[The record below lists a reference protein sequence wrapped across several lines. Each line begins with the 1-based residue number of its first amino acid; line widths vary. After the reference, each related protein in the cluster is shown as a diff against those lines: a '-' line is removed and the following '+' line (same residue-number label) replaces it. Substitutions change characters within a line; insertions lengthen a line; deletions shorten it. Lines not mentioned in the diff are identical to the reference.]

1 MNIARNNRENM
12 LKGFVNITKPLNMT
26 SSDVVVIVRGILR
39 RATGEKQ
46 KVGHLGTL
54 DPLANG
60 VLPIAIGNATR
71 LFDYSQQKTKVY
83 QAIFKFGVTTDTLDC
98 AGKITENSGIIP
110 KYDEI
115 CEQATALCGE
125 IEQIPPQYS
134 AKSVDGH
141 RAYDLAR
148 LGVQVDLK
156 PKKVRIDSI
165 IPIQP
170 TNGYVRLS
178 SGEYPLSN
186 DEVAFEISCGSGT
199 YIRAIARDIAEALG
213 TVGYMT
219 HLERIK
225 SGQFDISNSVTLE
238 QFQQTPLEYLK
249 PINILLNEFEEFE
262 IPSQYIDKVLNGVRV
277 KFDNMPNGDFIATN
291 NGEIVGIAHSI
302 DGALCIKTRL

>member
-1 MNIARNNRENM
+1 M
-12 LKGFVNITKPLNMT
+12 LKGFVNINKPLHMT

-39 RATGEKQ
+39 RVTGEKQ

-54 DPLANG
+54 DPLASG

-83 QAIFKFGVTTDTLDC
+83 QAIFKFGETTDTLDC
-98 AGKITENSGIIP
+98 DGKMTGTSETIP
-110 KYDEI
+110 TLDEI
-115 CEQATALCGE
+115 SKQAFALCGE

-170 TNGYVRLS
+170 TNGYAHLS
-178 SGEYPLSN
+178 SGEYRLSN
-186 DEVAFEISCGSGT
+186 GEFAFEISCGSGT
-199 YIRAIARDIAEALG
+199 YIRAIARDIAHALG

-225 SGQFDISNSVTLE
+225 SGQFDIKNSVALE

-249 PINILLNEFEEFE
+249 PINILLNDFEKFE
-262 IPSQYIDKVLNGVRV
+262 IPSQYIDRVLNGVRV
-277 KFDNMPNGDFIATN
+277 KFNNLPNGDFVATTN
-291 NGEIVGIAHSI
+291 DEIVGIAHSI